1 MSDNSHTKAFIKL
14 LDHYKDMAVTG
25 ELDGLEHAM
34 IAFTDTEGVVYM
46 LGTSHSSAE
55 DIIEMLFCC
64 MPDDDWGKES
74 VLH

>member
-1 MSDNSHTKAFIKL
+1 
-14 LDHYKDMAVTG
+14 
-25 ELDGLEHAM
+25 M

-64 MPDDDWGKES
+64 MPDDDWGRES